1 MITPPSPH
9 EERPSSGDPDSDV
22 PPPAGGSPDDGTV
35 ARDTLLVAL
44 DGSPFGESGLA
55 HARVL
60 AEAFGSHLHLVT
72 VLDPGHSGGTAAGSA
87 ECRLQKVE
95 ADAYLERLA
104 RELEESG
111 LEVSFETR
119 EGVPDHEILAAAAE
133 RGAAVVVLAS
143 RSRRGEE
150 RLVSR
155 GVALGIIASGARSL
169 LVVRGSP
176 SPRARRTAT
185 YRKIAVSVDGSR
197 SSHRALR
204 VAVSV
209 ARREGARLVLIHVLP
224 EGSVGCE
231 GRASERIRK
240 DEPTSGTDGSS
251 LGGGYLQNLAGR
263 LGRLGLE
270 ADTVVC
276 RSARVAE
283 AVDEAARQ
291 AGADLLVL
299 GARGAGGASARYGRC
314 ARRLLLHGEVP
325 LLVVR
330 DAERRTTVLGEK
342 ATLRNRRP
350 GSRIAGSGAGE
361 GSEGQSGRSPRAE
374 PRDANAQGGGT

>member
-1 MITPPSPH
+1 MVTPPSPH
-9 EERPSSGDPDSDV
+9 EERPSPGDRDSSA
-22 PPPAGGSPDDGTV
+22 PRSAGRSPDDGTDV
-35 ARDTLLVAL
+35 PGTLLVAL
-44 DGSPFGESGLA
+44 DGSSFGESSLA

-95 ADAYLERLA
+95 ANAYLERLA
-104 RELEESG
+104 RELEEGG
-111 LEVSFETR
+111 LEASFETR

-133 RGAAVVVLAS
+133 RDAAVVVLAS
-143 RSRRGEE
+143 RSRRREE

-169 LVVRGSP
+169 LIVRGSP

-185 YRKIAVSVDGSR
+185 YRRIAVSVDGSR

-209 ARREGARLVLIHVLP
+209 ARRERARLVLIHVLP
-224 EGSVGCE
+224 ARS
-231 GRASERIRK
+231 A
-240 DEPTSGTDGSS
+240 DASS

-283 AVDEAARQ
+283 AVDEAARE
-291 AGADLLVL
+291 AGTDLLVL

-314 ARRLLLHGEVP
+314 ARRLLLRGEMP

-330 DAERRTTVLGEK
+330 DAERRTTVPGDK
-342 ATLRNRRP
+342 PTLRNRRP
-350 GSRIAGSGAGE
+350 GSRIAGTGAGE
-361 GSEGQSGRSPRAE
+361 GSGGESGRSPRAGT
-374 PRDANAQGGGT
+374 RDANAQES

>member
-1 MITPPSPH
+1 MVTPPSPH
-9 EERPSSGDPDSDV
+9 EERPSPGDPDSDA
-22 PPPAGGSPDDGTV
+22 PRSADRSPDDGTV
-35 ARDTLLVAL
+35 VPGTLLVAL
-44 DGSPFGESGLA
+44 DGSSFGESGLA

-95 ADAYLERLA
+95 ANAYLERLA
-104 RELEESG
+104 RELEEGG

-133 RGAAVVVLAS
+133 RDAAVVVLAS
-143 RSRRGEE
+143 RSRRREE

-224 EGSVGCE
+224 DRS
-231 GRASERIRK
+231 A
-240 DEPTSGTDGSS
+240 DAS

-276 RSARVAE
+276 LSARVAE
-283 AVDEAARQ
+283 IVDEAARE

-330 DAERRTTVLGEK
+330 DPERRTTVRGEK
-342 ATLRNRRP
+342 PTLRNRRP
-350 GSRIAGSGAGE
+350 GSRTAGPGAGE
-361 GSEGQSGRSPRAE
+361 GSGGESERSPRAGT
-374 PRDANAQGGGT
+374 RDANAQGS